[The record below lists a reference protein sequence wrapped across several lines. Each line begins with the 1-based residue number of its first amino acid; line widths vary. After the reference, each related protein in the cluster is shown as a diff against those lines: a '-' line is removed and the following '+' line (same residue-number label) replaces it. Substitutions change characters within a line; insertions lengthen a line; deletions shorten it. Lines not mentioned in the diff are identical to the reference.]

1 MPAELCTPGD
11 GPAPASPCLGICLM
25 DPATR
30 MCRGCLR
37 TVAEIAA
44 WYDATPAQKQAIL
57 ARLAARRAASGGG
70 GR

>member
-1 MPAELCTPGD
+1 MADDAASG
-11 GPAPASPCLGICLM
+11 APIKEIPPSPCLGICLM

-44 WYDATPAQKQAIL
+44 WYDAGAAEKRAIV
-57 ARLAARRAASGGG
+57 ARLALRRAEAK
-70 GR
+70 R